1 MEDNMSKDYLDL
13 KGRIFDIQKFSIHDG
28 PGIRT
33 IVFLKG
39 CFLRC
44 RWCCN
49 PESQKYEFQE
59 MIVNGSIKNV
69 GQDISVREVLDIV
82 SEDRAFY
89 RRSGGG
95 ITLSGGE
102 CFFQPRFTKALL
114 MGAQERGINTA
125 IETTSAVDFEII
137 ESVLPYVDTFLMDIK
152 HYNPVKHKLFTGI
165 DNQLILENAKKIA
178 DWGAKLIVRV
188 PIIPGFNDTEKEVEQ
203 IANFVLGLNTVKE
216 IHLLPY
222 HRLGQDKYEGLNQEY
237 LMGDAIPP
245 ETEKINK
252 LLLSVVSKGLKAQVG
267 G

>member
-59 MIVNGSIKNV
+59 MIVNGSKKYI
-69 GQDISVREVLDIV
+69 GQDVSVREILNII
-82 SEDRAFY
+82 SEDRSFY

-95 ITLSGGE
+95 MTLSGGE
-102 CFFQPRFTKALL
+102 CFFQPEFTKALL
-114 MGAQERGINTA
+114 MGAQEIGINTA

-137 ESVLPYVDTFLMDIK
+137 ESVLPYIDSFLMDIK
-152 HYNPVKHKLFTGI
+152 HYDSVKHKLFTGI
-165 DNQLILENAKKIA
+165 DNKLILENARKIA
-178 DWGAKLIVRV
+178 DRGTNLIIRV
-188 PIIPGFNDTEKEVEQ
+188 PVIPGFNDTEEEIEQ
-203 IANFVLGLNTVKE
+203 IANFVVGLKNVKE

-222 HRLGQDKYEGLNQEY
+222 HRLGQDKYDGLNREY
-237 LMGDAIPP
+237 LMGNIKPP
-245 ETEKINK
+245 DIQKINK
-252 LLLSVVSKGLKAQVG
+252 LLLLVDSKGLRVQLG